1 MTTPQTFTQLL
12 LGELSSSE
20 WKFQILLLTIGIF
33 LRVFN
38 RIAKRE
44 DKAQKI
50 SFTYWINDFRNIAN
64 VIYSILL
71 MYLIIRFFGEYEK
84 SLHKFIP
91 ENIEPSINLMMV
103 ALGFFLHKISNW
115 LNSLFRKLSKN

>member
-1 MTTPQTFTQLL
+1 METQTFTQLL
-12 LGELSSSE
+12 LGELSASE
-20 WKFQILLLTIGIF
+20 WKFQVLLLTIGIF

-91 ENIEPSINLMMV
+91 ENIEPSIHLMMV

-115 LNSLFRKLSKN
+115 LNSLFSKLSKN